1 MDRAWSG
8 GRRAGCTGAAR
19 GGRSRGCRDD
29 GSGLRPGRERWEKR
43 ERDSLVGE
51 RREEGGGWER
61 EPGVAAAR
69 VSRGGGRL
77 GNGPSGPI
85 RPARL
90 D

>member
-1 MDRAWSG
+1 MG
-8 GRRAGCTGAAR
+8 E
-19 GGRSRGCRDD
+19 
-29 GSGLRPGRERWEKR
+29 GREELG
-43 ERDSLVGE
+43 EEE

-77 GNGPSGPI
+77 GDGPSGPI
-85 RPARL
+85 QPARL

>member
-1 MDRAWSG
+1 
-8 GRRAGCTGAAR
+8 
-19 GGRSRGCRDD
+19 
-29 GSGLRPGRERWEKR
+29 
-43 ERDSLVGE
+43 VGE